1 MELICGDVLEE
12 LRKLPDRS
20 VDLVLTDPPYNI
32 GVTTQRDNRKKVCE
46 WDKIQNYADWML
58 EWLKECQ
65 RILKENGV
73 LYFWHNDMAQIAEL
87 LERIKHETDFEL
99 ISFCIWDKGEAY
111 RARSWLN
118 RDPEGDTALRSWFN
132 RCEYCLHFFRSPKS
146 ADGSW
151 RHTGLDKINSNPECY
166 KSIKEWY
173 KNELKRLGLTKEDVA
188 RKCTEATGKK
198 PFMLRH
204 YFNDS
209 QFAIP
214 MRPGALQRVEGEA
227 HIIRWKATHLPEAD
241 GDPGKD
247 HPNILP
253 TGRCGAGCF
262 HGERVNGRG
271 LRPYRAGFYRDRKG
285 LRHISRGKKL
295 DRGRGRSNALGGV
308 TGDPLGGHHENRRKK
323 DPFYRLHNLRQSVS
337 RPVGRREKSRAGR
350 RAKRTFH
357 GSGEN
362 HKRNEGSEWRNTS
375 NFRCLGKRPRGIQ
388 LQRRRRFPG
397 RAGRTGENQ
406 GSWRFNPST

>member
-214 MRPGALQRVEGEA
+214 TRKIFETVYEPLGFRYECNRVRGYEALRQEHEALRQEHEALRQGYEALRNYHRCDRAHCNVWRVKPISSVGRRHTCQKPMEILERIIRTSCRPDGVVLDAFMGSGSTGVACVHTGRDFIGIERDCDTFREAKSWIEGEA
-227 HIIRWKATHLPEAD
+227 GQMRWE
-241 GDPGKD
+241 
-247 HPNILP
+247 
-253 TGRCGAGCF
+253 
-262 HGERVNGRG
+262 V
-271 LRPYRAGFYRDRKG
+271 
-285 LRHISRGKKL
+285 
-295 DRGRGRSNALGGV
+295 
-308 TGDPLGGHHENRRKK
+308 
-323 DPFYRLHNLRQSVS
+323 
-337 RPVGRREKSRAGR
+337 
-350 RAKRTFH
+350 
-357 GSGEN
+357 
-362 HKRNEGSEWRNTS
+362 
-375 NFRCLGKRPRGIQ
+375 
-388 LQRRRRFPG
+388 
-397 RAGRTGENQ
+397 
-406 GSWRFNPST
+406 